1 MEKRAGGG
9 AGAAAAS
16 TSAGAGL
23 DPAAGRGWGPRSAAA
38 GLLGALHLVMT
49 LVVAAARAEKEAFI
63 QSESIIEVLRFDDG
77 GLLQTETT
85 LGLSSYQQKSISL
98 YRGNCRPIRFEP
110 PMLDFHEQPVGMPKM
125 EKVYLHN
132 PSSEETITLVSIS
145 ATTSH
150 FHASFFQNR
159 KILPGGNTSFD
170 VVFLARVVGNV
181 ENTLFINTSNHGVFT
196 YQVFGVGVPNPYR
209 LRPFLG
215 ARVPVNSSFS
225 PIINIHNPHS
235 EPLQVVEMY
244 SSGGDLHLELPTGQQ
259 GGTRKLWEIPPYE
272 TKGVMRASFSSREA
286 DNHTAFIRIKTNA
299 SDSTEFIILPVEVEV
314 TTAPGIYS
322 STEMLDF
329 GTLRTQDLPKVLNLH
344 LLNSGTKD
352 VPITSVRPT
361 PQNDAITVHF
371 KPVTLKASESK
382 YTKVASISF
391 DASRAKK
398 PSQFSG
404 KITVKAKE
412 KSYSKLE
419 IPYQAEVLDGYL
431 GFDHAATLFHIRD
444 SPADPVERPIY
455 LTNTF
460 SFAILIH
467 DVLLPQE
474 AKAMFKVHNFSKP
487 VLILPNESGYIFT
500 LLFMPSTSSMHIDN
514 NILLITNASKFH
526 LPVRV
531 YTGFL
536 DYFVLPPKIEERF
549 IDFGVLSATEASNIL
564 FAIINSNPIEL
575 AIKSWHIIGDGLS
588 IELVAT
594 EKGNRTT
601 IISSLSEL
609 EKSSLSDQSSV
620 ILASG
625 YFAVFRVKLTA
636 KKLEG
641 IHDGA
646 IQITTDYEILTIPV
660 KAVIAV
666 GSLTCFPK
674 HMVLPPSFPGK
685 IVHQSLNIMNSFSQ
699 KVKIQQ
705 IRSLSEDV
713 RFYYKRLRANREDL
727 EPGKKSKIANIY
739 FDPGLQ
745 CGDHCYI
752 GLPFLSKSEPKVQ
765 PGVAMQEDMWD
776 VDWDSHQSLFR
787 AWTGIKEKSGH
798 RLSAVFEVNTDL
810 QKNIV
815 SKITAELSWPSIL
828 GSPRHL
834 KFPLTNTNC
843 SSEEEITLENPA
855 DVPVYV
861 QFVPLALYSNPSV
874 FVDKLVSRF
883 NLSKVA
889 KIDLRTLEFQVYRN
903 SVHPLQS
910 STGFTEGPSRHF
922 ILNLILKPG
931 EKKSVQVKFT
941 PVHNRTVSSLIIVRN
956 NLTVMDAVMVQGQG
970 TTENLRVAGKL
981 PGPGSSLRFKITEAL
996 LKDCTDG
1003 LKLREPNF
1011 TLKRTFKVEN
1021 TGQLPIHIETIEIS
1035 GYACEGYGFKVV
1047 NCQEF
1052 ALSANAS
1059 RDIVIFALFLL
1070 VIGTAY
1076 LEAQGI
1082 WEPFR
1087 RRLSFEASNPPFDM
1101 GRPFDLR
1108 RIVGISSEG
1117 NLNLGCD
1124 PSHGRGFCGAGGSSS
1139 RPGAGSHKQ
1148 CGPSVHQHSSHS
1160 NRNSADVDT
1169 IRAKNS
1175 SSTSSRTSAQAASSQ
1190 SMGKA
1195 SPLIVEANAVT
1206 QGHTAGR
1213 KSKGAKQNQHSGQ
1226 HHGHSPLE
1234 QHSQPPPPPPP
1245 VPQHQ
1250 EPQPEQLSPAP
1261 LTHPSHPERASS
1273 TRHSSEDSDITSLI
1287 EAMDKDI
1294 DHQDSPPLEVFTEQ
1308 PPSPLSKSKGKGK
1321 PLQRKVKLPKK
1332 QEEKEKKG
1340 KGKPQDDELKDSLA
1354 DDDSSS
1360 TTTETSNPDTEP
1372 LLKEDT
1378 EKQKGKQA
1386 IPEKHESEMSQ
1397 VKQKSKKLVHVKKE
1411 IPTDVKPSSL
1421 EIPCTPPLESKQR
1434 RNLPTKIPLPTP
1446 LTSGS
1451 KSRSSQKTKGT
1462 NKLVDNRPPALAKF
1476 LPNSQELGNTSSSE
1490 GEKDSPPPE
1499 WDAIP
1504 VHKPGSSTDSLYKLS
1519 LQTLNADIFLKQ
1531 RQTSPTP
1538 TSPSPPTAPCPFTSR
1553 GSYSSIVNSTSTSDP
1568 KAKQLNS
1575 SKNKLTK
1582 AASLPGKNGNPTFA
1596 AVTAG
1601 YDKSPGGNGFAK
1613 VSSNKIDFSSSLG
1626 ISHIPVDSDGS
1637 DSSGL
1642 WSPVS
1647 NPSSPDFTPLN
1658 SFSAFGNS
1666 FNLTGEVFS
1675 KLGLPRSCNQ
1685 ASQRSWN
1692 EFSSGP
1698 SYLWDAPATDPSP
1711 SWPASSSSPTHTAT
1725 SILGNTSGLW
1735 STTPFSNSIWSSNL
1749 NSALPFTTPA
1759 NTLSGISLLGAENS
1773 PTSHSAN
1780 TSSPADDL
1788 GQTYNPW
1795 RIWSPTI
1802 GRRSSDPWSN
1812 AHFPHEN

>member
-1 MEKRAGGG
+1 MGKRAGGG
-9 AGAAAAS
+9 TAGAAAAATS
-16 TSAGAGL
+16 TSAGTGL
-23 DPAAGRGWGPRSAAA
+23 EPTAGRSGGPRSAAA

-259 GGTRKLWEIPPYE
+259 GGTRKLWSI
-272 TKGVMRASFSSREA
+272 
-286 DNHTAFIRIKTNA
+286 
-299 SDSTEFIILPVEVEV
+299 
-314 TTAPGIYS
+314 
-322 STEMLDF
+322 
-329 GTLRTQDLPKVLNLH
+329 
-344 LLNSGTKD
+344 
-352 VPITSVRPT
+352 RPT

-371 KPVTLKASESK
+371 KPITLKASESK

-391 DASRAKK
+391 DASKAKK

-467 DVLLPQE
+467 DVLLPEE
-474 AKAMFKVHNFSKP
+474 AKTMFKVHNFSKP

-588 IELVAT
+588 IELVAV
-594 EKGNRTT
+594 ERGNRTT
-601 IISSLSEL
+601 IISNLPEL

-620 ILASG
+620 TLASG

-674 HMVLPPSFPGK
+674 HIVLPPSFPGK

-699 KVKIQQ
+699 KVKVQQ

-713 RFYYKRLRANREDL
+713 RFYYKRLRGNKEDL

-745 CGDHCYI
+745 CGDHCYV

-765 PGVAMQEDMWD
+765 PGVAMQEDIWD
-776 VDWDSHQSLFR
+776 ADWDLHQSLFKS
-787 AWTGIKEKSGH
+787 WTGIKENSGH
-798 RLSAVFEVNTDL
+798 RLSAIFEVNTDL
-810 QKNIV
+810 QKNII

-828 GSPRHL
+828 SSPRHL

-861 QFVPLALYSNPSV
+861 QFIPLALYSNPSV

-889 KIDLRTLEFQVYRN
+889 KIDLRTLEFQVFRN
-903 SVHPLQS
+903 SAHPLQS
-910 STGFTEGPSRHF
+910 STGFMEGLSRHL

-931 EKKSVQVKFT
+931 EKKSVKVKFT

-970 TTENLRVAGKL
+970 ATENLRVAGKL
-981 PGPGSSLRFKITEAL
+981 PGLASSLRFKITEAL
-996 LKDCTDG
+996 LKDCTDS

-1021 TGQLPIHIETIEIS
+1021 TGQLQIHIETIEIS
-1035 GYACEGYGFKVV
+1035 GYSCEGYGFKVV

-1059 RDIVIFALFLL
+1059 RDIIILFTPDFTASRVIRELKFITTSGSEFVFILNASLPYHMLATCAEALPRPNWELALYIIISGIMSALFLL

-1087 RRLSFEASNPPFDM
+1087 RRLSFEASNPPFDV

-1117 NLNLGCD
+1117 NLNTLSCD
-1124 PSHGRGFCGAGGSSS
+1124 PGHSRGFCGAGGSSS
-1139 RPGAGSHKQ
+1139 RPSAGNHKQ
-1148 CGPSVHQHSSHS
+1148 CGPSVHPHSSHS
-1160 NRNSADVDT
+1160 NRNSADVENV
-1169 IRAKNS
+1169 RAKNS

-1190 SMGKA
+1190 SANKT
-1195 SPLIVEANAVT
+1195 SPLVLDSNTVT
-1206 QGHTAGR
+1206 QSHTAGR
-1213 KSKGAKQNQHSGQ
+1213 KSKGAKQSQHGSQ
-1226 HHGHSPLE
+1226 HHAHSPLE
-1234 QHSQPPPPPPP
+1234 QHPQPPPPPP
-1245 VPQHQ
+1245 VPQPQ
-1250 EPQPEQLSPAP
+1250 EPQPERLSPTP
-1261 LTHPSHPERASS
+1261 LTHLSHPERASS

-1287 EAMDKDI
+1287 EAMDKDF
-1294 DHQDSPPLEVFTEQ
+1294 DHHDSPALEVFTEQ
-1308 PPSPLSKSKGKGK
+1308 PPSPWSKSKGKGK
-1321 PLQRKVKLPKK
+1321 PLQRKVKPPKK

-1340 KGKPQDDELKDSLA
+1340 KGKLQEDELKDSLA

-1386 IPEKHESEMSQ
+1386 MPEKHESEMSQ
-1397 VKQKSKKLVHVKKE
+1397 VKQKSRKLLNIKKE

-1421 EIPCTPPLESKQR
+1421 ELPYTPPLESKQR
-1434 RNLPTKIPLPTP
+1434 RNLPSKIPLPAV
-1446 LTSGS
+1446 LAGGS
-1451 KSRSSQKTKGT
+1451 KSRNSQKTKGT
-1462 NKLVDNRPPALAKF
+1462 NKLVDNRPSALAKF
-1476 LPNSQELGNTSSSE
+1476 LPNSQELGNSSSSE

-1499 WDAIP
+1499 WDSVP

-1538 TSPSPPTAPCPFTSR
+1538 ASPSPPAAPYPFVAR
-1553 GSYSSIVNSTSTSDP
+1553 GSYSSIVNSSSSSDP
-1568 KAKQLNS
+1568 KIKQPNGN
-1575 SKNKLTK
+1575 KHKLTK

-1613 VSSNKIDFSSSLG
+1613 VSSNKTGFSSSLG
-1626 ISHIPVDSDGS
+1626 ISHAPVDSDGS

-1675 KLGLPRSCNQ
+1675 KLGLSRSCNQ
-1685 ASQRSWN
+1685 TSQRSWN
-1692 EFSSGP
+1692 EFNSGP
-1698 SYLWDAPATDPSP
+1698 SYLWDSPATDPSP
-1711 SWPASSSSPTHTAT
+1711 SWPASSGSPTHTAT
-1725 SILGNTSGLW
+1725 SVLGNTSGLW

-1749 NSALPFTTPA
+1749 SSALPFTTPA
-1759 NTLSGISLLGAENS
+1759 NTLASIGLMGTENS
-1773 PTSHSAN
+1773 HAPHTPSTSN
-1780 TSSPADDL
+1780 PADDL

-1812 AHFPHEN
+1812 SHFPHEN

>member
-1 MEKRAGGG
+1 MGKRAGGG
-9 AGAAAAS
+9 AAGAAAAS
-16 TSAGAGL
+16 TSPGAGL
-23 DPAAGRGWGPRSAAA
+23 EPTASRGGGPRSAAA
-38 GLLGALHLVMT
+38 GFLGALHLVMT

-159 KILPGGNTSFD
+159 
-170 VVFLARVVGNV
+170 
-181 ENTLFINTSNHGVFT
+181 
-196 YQVFGVGVPNPYR
+196 
-209 LRPFLG
+209 
-215 ARVPVNSSFS
+215 
-225 PIINIHNPHS
+225 
-235 EPLQVVEMY
+235 VVEMY

-371 KPVTLKASESK
+371 KPITLKASESK

-391 DASRAKK
+391 DASKAKK

-431 GFDHAATLFHIRD
+431 GFDHSATLFHIRD

-467 DVLLPQE
+467 DVLLPEE
-474 AKAMFKVHNFSKP
+474 AKTMFKVHNFSKP
-487 VLILPNESGYIFT
+487 VLILPNGSGYIFT
-500 LLFMPSTSSMHIDN
+500 LFFMPSTSSMHIDN

-549 IDFGVLSATEASNIL
+549 IDFGILSATEASNIL

-594 EKGNRTT
+594 ERGNRTT
-601 IISSLSEL
+601 ILSSLPEL

-713 RFYYKRLRANREDL
+713 RFYYKRLRGNKEDL

-745 CGDHCYI
+745 CGAHCYA

-765 PGVAMQEDMWD
+765 PGIAMQEDAWD
-776 VDWDSHQSLFR
+776 ADWDLHQSLFKG
-787 AWTGIKEKSGH
+787 WMGIKENSGH
-798 RLSAVFEVNTDL
+798 KLSAIFEVNTDL
-810 QKNIV
+810 QKNIL
-815 SKITAELSWPSIL
+815 SKITAELSWPSVL
-828 GSPRHL
+828 SSPRHMR
-834 KFPLTNTNC
+834 FPLTNTNC

-855 DVPVYV
+855 DAPVYI
-861 QFVPLALYSNPSV
+861 QFIPLALYSNPSV
-874 FVDKLVSRF
+874 FVDKLISRF

-889 KIDLRTLEFQVYRN
+889 KIDLRTLEFQVFRN
-903 SVHPLQS
+903 SAHPLQS
-910 STGFTEGPSRHF
+910 STGFTEGLSRHL

-931 EKKSVQVKFT
+931 EKKSVKVKFT
-941 PVHNRTVSSLIIVRN
+941 PVHNRTVSSLIIIRN

-996 LKDCTDG
+996 LKDCTDS

-1021 TGQLPIHIETIEIS
+1021 TGQLQIHIETIEVS
-1035 GYACEGYGFKVV
+1035 GYSCEGYGFKVV

-1059 RDIVIFALFLL
+1059 KEIIILFTPDFTASRVIRELKFITTSGSEFVFVLNASLPYHMLATCAEALPRPNWELALYIIISGIMSALFLL

-1087 RRLSFEASNPPFDM
+1087 RRLSFEASNPPFDV

-1117 NLNLGCD
+1117 NLNTLSCD
-1124 PSHGRGFCGAGGSSS
+1124 PSHSRGFCGTGGSAS
-1139 RPGAGSHKQ
+1139 RPSAGSHKQ
-1148 CGPSVHQHSSHS
+1148 CGPPVHPHSSHGS
-1160 NRNSADVDT
+1160 RNSADVENV
-1169 IRAKNS
+1169 RAKS
-1175 SSTSSRTSAQAASSQ
+1175 SASTSSRTNAQSAS
-1190 SMGKA
+1190 KA
-1195 SPLIVEANAVT
+1195 SALVLDSHAVA

-1213 KSKGAKQNQHSGQ
+1213 KSKGAKQSQHGSQ
-1226 HHGHSPLE
+1226 HHAHSPLE
-1234 QHSQPPPPPPP
+1234 QHSPPPPPPP

-1250 EPQPEQLSPAP
+1250 EPQPERLSPAP
-1261 LTHPSHPERASS
+1261 LVHPSHPEHPSS

-1287 EAMDKDI
+1287 EAMDKDF
-1294 DHQDSPPLEVFTEQ
+1294 DHHDSPPLEVFAEQ

-1321 PLQRKVKLPKK
+1321 PLQRKVKPPKK

-1340 KGKPQDDELKDSLA
+1340 KGKPQEDELKDSLA

-1360 TTTETSNPDTEP
+1360 TTTETSNPDTDP

-1386 IPEKHESEMSQ
+1386 LPEKHENEMSQ
-1397 VKQKSKKLVHVKKE
+1397 VKQKSKKLLNVKKE

-1421 EIPCTPPLESKQR
+1421 ELPYTAPLESKR
-1434 RNLPTKIPLPTP
+1434 RNLPTKIPLPTT

-1451 KSRSSQKTKGT
+1451 KPRNSQKTKGT

-1499 WDAIP
+1499 WDSVP

-1519 LQTLNADIFLKQ
+1519 LQTLNADVFLKQ
-1531 RQTSPTP
+1531 RQTSPP
-1538 TSPSPPTAPCPFTSR
+1538 PSSPSPPAAPCPFTPR
-1553 GSYSSIVNSTSTSDP
+1553 GSYSGIVNGSPGSDS
-1568 KAKQLNS
+1568 KTKQSNG
-1575 SKNKLTK
+1575 SKHKLTK

-1613 VSSNKIDFSSSLG
+1613 VSSSKTDFSSSLG
-1626 ISHIPVDSDGS
+1626 VSHTPVDSDGS

-1675 KLGLPRSCNQ
+1675 KLGLSRSCNQ

-1692 EFSSGP
+1692 ELSGGP
-1698 SYLWDAPATDPSP
+1698 SYLWDSPATEPSP
-1711 SWPASSSSPTHTAT
+1711 SWPASSGSPTHTAT
-1725 SILGNTSGLW
+1725 PILGNTSSLW
-1735 STTPFSNSIWSSNL
+1735 SSTPFSSSIWSSSL
-1749 NSALPFTTPA
+1749 HSTLPFTSPA
-1759 NTLSGISLLGAENS
+1759 NALPSIGLMGPES
-1773 PTSHSAN
+1773 PSAPH
-1780 TSSPADDL
+1780 TPSAASPADDL